1 MITLERVRLVLWHYF
16 EDVTVELGN
25 RCLLAG
31 DNGSGK
37 STIVDA
43 IQYAMA
49 ADLRKTRF
57 NAAAGERKGGRDL
70 AGYAR
75 CKLGSDTTEYLR
87 GDAVAHVMLEFTD
100 GAGSFSA
107 GACVEA
113 FTDGRIT
120 EHFWLARDLHPGS
133 AEIRSERGIP
143 LSYRQ
148 FRDRM
153 SGRQAQFFDSKRQY
167 QRELTAKLGVWR
179 RMAEFNPYLEAF
191 TRSVSFTPLVSVD
204 TFVCDYILE
213 DRPVDISAMKANLE
227 SYKEAEREAHGAAR
241 RISALKRIGAAAAEW
256 RNYRKLMIQQEYL
269 KLAVDR
275 ALVDKRKSRAEE
287 RVRTQR
293 ARLADLERSVAVAL
307 AERQDLESRRRDT
320 EAALARDDAHMA
332 YRGLEDRIARLSLEA
347 DEAAKKAERYG
358 LLRSQ
363 VQAVLGHELSDD
375 LELEAA
381 ATESAEHGAR
391 KIAGDAL
398 RERDEAAASLRE
410 LRAEAAE
417 LERGLPRYPEAPTLL
432 AAALEAAGIDA
443 RILAEL
449 CEVSDEAWT
458 DAIEGWL
465 NTLRFAVLV
474 EPERFQEALAI
485 YAGLPRSVGGAF
497 LPNLA
502 RMREAKAKP
511 GCLALLVETESPYA
525 RIYLDYVL
533 GDVMT
538 ADTAAL
544 KNYGKAVTAECMSY
558 AGYTASRIREDVYRR
573 RYLGRKARRERA
585 DFLRREIERLESAL
599 EAIED
604 RRRRSEEEAELC
616 RRAYRGLLELLNM
629 GDAPGERLR
638 LEAELRLAGEELAA
652 VDTSGFKELQA
663 SLSSLSERLKA
674 VNTRLDAFNRHLG
687 ESAQALRQAESE
699 LAESGPALE
708 AREAALT
715 GYLKSHAEMAS
726 DCESYAAER
735 IGSAGS
741 LEELA
746 ANYESAAK
754 GIATRSEKVQREYQQ
769 LVQAYDRD
777 FNALLPV
784 EIAESGEAEKLLE
797 RLEVSELP
805 SYREK
810 ISRARRDAE
819 REFKDHFI
827 SRLNEFIEEA
837 RESFREINETL
848 RSLSFGRDQYRF
860 TLEERSDRR
869 GQIEIVRKAA
879 EISAFEDG
887 LFAQLTD
894 PKERE
899 AAQALFDRILNSDL
913 NSPELRSVCD
923 YRTYFSYDI
932 RIRDAEAL
940 DAVTG
945 KPVELSLSKV
955 LREKSGGEVQTP
967 YYVAIAASFYRFM
980 KGRADE
986 TVRFVMFDEAFNR
999 MDDER
1004 IGKILEFYRD
1014 LGLQILTAVPTEK
1027 IEAIAPHVDRVNLV
1041 IRHGYSAFVREFRS
1055 VEAGA

>member
-1 MITLERVRLVLWHYF
+1 MITLEQVRLVLWHYF
-16 EDVTVELGN
+16 EDVTVKLGN

-43 IQYAMA
+43 IQYALA
-49 ADLRKTRF
+49 ADLRKARF

-70 AGYAR
+70 AGYVR
-75 CKLGSDTTEYLR
+75 CKLGSDATEYLR
-87 GDAVAHVMLEFTD
+87 GDAVSHVMLEFSD
-100 GAGSFSA
+100 GTGGFTA

-113 FTDGRIT
+113 FTDGRTT
-120 EHFWLARDLHPGS
+120 EHFWLVAGLSGS
-133 AEIRSERGIP
+133 SMEVRSPDGSP
-143 LSYRQ
+143 LTYRQ

-153 SGRQAQFFDSKRQY
+153 SARSVQFFDSKRQY

-179 RMAEFNPYLEAF
+179 RMADFNPYLEAF

-227 SYKEAEREAHGAAR
+227 SYKEAEREAHGAVR
-241 RISALKRIGAAAAEW
+241 RIAALKKITIAAAEW
-256 RNYRKLMIQQEYL
+256 RNFRRLLIQQEYL
-269 KLAVDR
+269 KLAVEV
-275 ALVDKRKSRAEE
+275 ALAEQRRRRAEE
-287 RVRTQR
+287 RERTLQR
-293 ARLADLERSVAVAL
+293 RLADLERSL
-307 AERQDLESRRRDT
+307 ATAGADRQDLEARRRET
-320 EAALARDDAHMA
+320 EAALARDDVHLACRA
-332 YRGLEDRIARLSLEA
+332 LEERIGRLGLESAEA
-347 DEAAKKAERYG
+347 SKRSNRWDT
-358 LLRSQ
+358 LRSQ
-363 VQAVLGHELSDD
+363 VQALLGRGLTED
-375 LELEAA
+375 LETEAA
-381 ATESAEHGAR
+381 AAEAAETEAR
-391 KIAGDAL
+391 RSAGDAL
-398 RERDEAAASLRE
+398 RERDGAADQLRE
-410 LRAEAAE
+410 LRAEALE
-417 LERGLPRYPEAPTLL
+417 LERGLPRYPEAPTQL
-432 AAALEAAGIDA
+432 AAALGGAGIDG

-449 CEVSDEAWT
+449 CEVSAETWT
-458 DAIEGWL
+458 DAVEGWL

-474 EPERFQEALAI
+474 EPERFQEALEL
-485 YAGLPRSVGGAF
+485 YSTLPRSVGGAF

-502 RMREAKAKP
+502 KMRDAAVRA
-511 GCLALLVETESPYA
+511 GSLAELVETESPYA

-538 ADTAAL
+538 ADIGSL
-544 KNYGKAVTAECMSY
+544 KNYGKAVTADCMSY
-558 AGYTASRIREDVYRR
+558 SGHTASRIKEEVYRR
-573 RYLGRKARRERA
+573 RYLGRRAKRERA
-585 DFLRREIERLESAL
+585 EYLRQEAERLESEVQRA
-599 EAIED
+599 EQ
-604 RRRRSEEEAELC
+604 RRRSAEEEAELC
-616 RRAYRGLLELLNM
+616 RRAYRGLLDLLNLK
-629 GDAPGERLR
+629 DAPLEKLR
-638 LEAELRLAGEELAA
+638 LEGELRRAEEELAA
-652 VDTSGFKELQA
+652 LDTSGIRELKA
-663 SLSSLSERLKA
+663 SLEALSGRIRDLEGRLA
-674 VNTRLDAFNRHLG
+674 TLNRSQG
-687 ESAQALRQAESE
+687 ETVQALRQAESDFT
-699 LAESGPALE
+699 ESGPALE
-708 AREAALT
+708 TRKAALKAFLDT
-715 GYLKSHAEMAS
+715 HADSAA

-735 IGSAGS
+735 LRSAAS

-754 GIATRSEKVQREYQQ
+754 GIATRSEKVQREYHQ

-777 FNALLPV
+777 FNALLSV
-784 EIAESGEAEKLLE
+784 EVAESIEAEKILN

-805 SYREK
+805 AYREK

-837 RESFREINETL
+837 RESFREINGTL
-848 RSLSFGRDQYRF
+848 KTLSFGRDQYRF

-879 EISAFEDG
+879 EIASFEDG
-887 LFAQLTD
+887 LFAQLTE

-913 NSPELRSVCD
+913 NSPELRSICD
-923 YRTYFSYDI
+923 YRTYFTYDI
-932 RIRDAEAL
+932 RIRDSEAL
-940 DAVTG
+940 DTATG

-980 KGRADE
+980 KGRVED

-1055 VEAGA
+1055 LEAAE